1 MISDNAIETIN
12 LIDGNVPFADL
23 ATDAPKKVKIITDP
37 NRIPLAFNRIMK
49 KYQRQRQKG
58 SLKKSNKKA
67 TKWLKKVGFLRTD
80 NLQTTDYNND
90 VSVNDI
96 ETVDFN
102 NNTQMR
108 YVNDIGLKRT
118 SVTQQA
124 AKRISKNIEI

>member
-1 MISDNAIETIN
+1 MISDDAIETIN
-12 LIDGNVPFADL
+12 LIDGDVPFADL

-37 NRIPLAFNRIMK
+37 NRIRLAFNRIMK

-80 NLQTTDYNND
+80 NWQTTDYNND

-108 YVNDIGLKRT
+108 YVNDVGLKRT

-124 AKRISKNIEI
+124 AKKISKNMEI

>member
-1 MISDNAIETIN
+1 MISDDAIETIN
-12 LIDGNVPFADL
+12 LIDGDVPFADL

-37 NRIPLAFNRIMK
+37 NRIRLAFNRIMK

-67 TKWLKKVGFLRTD
+67 TKWLKKVGFLRND
-80 NLQTTDYNND
+80 NWQTTDYNND

-102 NNTQMR
+102 NNTQMG
-108 YVNDIGLKRT
+108 YVNDVGLKRA

-124 AKRISKNIEI
+124 AKKISKNMEI

>member
-1 MISDNAIETIN
+1 MISDDAIETIN
-12 LIDGNVPFADL
+12 LIDGDAPFADL
-23 ATDAPKKVKIITDP
+23 ATDASKKVKIITDP
-37 NRIPLAFNRIMK
+37 NRIRLAFNRIMK

-80 NLQTTDYNND
+80 NWQTTDYNND

-108 YVNDIGLKRT
+108 YVNDVDLKRT

-124 AKRISKNIEI
+124 AKKISKSMEI